1 LGGCWAIALSLAT
14 PTWPATKARRCET
27 EATSASMI
35 EKLAIERNFLFLLIN
50 AIFLRGDFA
59 FLH

>member
-1 LGGCWAIALSLAT
+1 
-14 PTWPATKARRCET
+14 
-27 EATSASMI
+27 MI